1 MENLIHSFFKN
12 LNKSN
17 KEIQKIILSPLYER
31 VDLKNKDL
39 KMLREINENFTVL
52 YVFGT
57 KNLVDYSLFRQI
69 LLNEKLPLPAHIFP
83 ENPFFLNPLKKMG
96 AFLGKHLFKLD
107 KEHQLKLISDALLA
121 GKPALISLYTIQ
133 NIFEPEQ
140 KKTGDEV
147 LLNLISSLNKNS
159 PQKEIVALPVI
170 PVWDRSGTRNS
181 NTFKELVDK
190 YIGQQEKPSNIRGVL
205 QVFSSLFQPIIRLA
219 PPLNI
224 SRFISENSNQD
235 FNAKADQL
243 YDLLVETI
251 EKEWKLT
258 LGPKLPSLGQIQ
270 HNLNKNENI
279 TKLYFK
285 TIDEGT
291 DPEKALKEI
300 QSAIREIPAAP
311 TKTTLAFYKYS
322 LWFIWHRI
330 FKGFELDDK
339 GFEKMREYSTRG
351 PLILIPCHR
360 SHVDY
365 LLISWLMDKYHLP
378 IPHIA
383 AGQNLSFFPMGAI
396 FRMGGA
402 FFIRRSFK
410 GKKLYKQVLLEYIT
424 ELLKLGVNIEF
435 FIEGTRSRT
444 GKAVYPKFGLLSMI
458 GKLVLQR
465 PLPSPQIVPITIGY
479 EKVIE
484 EDSYQTEN
492 FGKEKKSENFLQ
504 VLKSASVLL
513 NRYGRVHIRVAQPF
527 DMKDFLGNT
536 EPTSP
541 EFKEK
546 IRKLSLKI
554 THNIVQNTT
563 ITSSMLTGAALL
575 SYSSNSFNS
584 YDIFS
589 IYQSFHKIAVARGLI
604 LAKTIKDQNQLLRRY
619 KRSLKGFGNIIKQ
632 EGNKI
637 QVEPNKRVKLSYYKN
652 GFLQTVIKP
661 AIAAAVI
668 IADDEK
674 PESTYKLLSKCLKR
688 EFPYLKKEDYAAFPE
703 EKDFLVQFSK
713 FELINLSSLIVEFL
727 EGQLLSAFCLRK
739 YFNKNQG
746 GTKKELVKTIQKN
759 AFNILENRHFKFES
773 FNKSIFIET
782 INLMID
788 NDLLKIS
795 STKKITTQN
804 FSDKIDN
811 FISNRENFL
820 HNYQLQH
827 KKMKKNETGKIL
839 F

>member
-1 MENLIHSFFKN
+1 MEKLLNSFLKN
-12 LNKSN
+12 FAKSN
-17 KEIQKIILSPLYER
+17 REIQKTILSPLYER
-31 VDLKNKDL
+31 VDLKDKDL
-39 KMLREINENFTVL
+39 KKLKEINDNFTVL

-69 LLNEKLPLPAHIFP
+69 LVNEKLPLPDHIFP

-96 AFLGKHLFKLD
+96 AFLGKHLFKFD
-107 KEHQLKLISDALLA
+107 KEHQLKLISDDLLA
-121 GKPALISLYTIQ
+121 GKPALISLYTIK

-147 LLNLISSLNKNS
+147 LLNLISSLNKNA

-181 NTFKELVDK
+181 NAFKEFVDK
-190 YIGQQEKPSNIRGVL
+190 YIGQQEKPTNIRGVL
-205 QVFSSLFQPIIRLA
+205 QVFSSLFQPMIRIA

-224 SRFISENSNQD
+224 SSFILGNTNQNFAD
-235 FNAKADQL
+235 KADHL
-243 YDLLVETI
+243 YDLLVEAI

-258 LGPKLPSLGQIQ
+258 LGPKLPSLGKIQ

-279 TKLYFK
+279 TKLYFQ

-311 TKTTLAFYKYS
+311 TKTTLAFYKYA
-322 LWFIWHRI
+322 LTFIWHRI

-458 GKLVLQR
+458 GKLLLQR

-484 EDSYQTEN
+484 EDSYQIEN
-492 FGKEKKSENFLQ
+492 FGKEKKSEDFFQ

-527 DMKDFLGNT
+527 DMKNYLGNID
-536 EPTSP
+536 PASS

-546 IRKLSLKI
+546 IHQLSLKI

-575 SYSSNSFNS
+575 SSSSNTFNS

-589 IYQSFHKIAVARGLI
+589 IYQSFHKIAAARNLI
-604 LAKTIKDQNQLLRRY
+604 LAKTIKNQNQLLRRFR
-619 KRSLKGFGNIIKQ
+619 RSLKGFNNIIKKD
-632 EGNKI
+632 GDRI
-637 QVEPNKRVKLSYYKN
+637 QVESDKRVKLSYYKN

-661 AIAAAVI
+661 AIAAAAI
-668 IADDEK
+668 IAENENL
-674 PESTYKLLSKCLKR
+674 ESDYQLLRTCLRR
-688 EFPYLKKEDYAAFPE
+688 EFPYLTDGDYASFPE
-703 EKDFLVQFSK
+703 EFNFLTQFSK
-713 FELINLSSLIVEFL
+713 FELANLSSLILEFL
-727 EGQLLSAFCLRK
+727 EGQLLTAFCLRK
-739 YFNKNQG
+739 YFNKNKEAA
-746 GTKKELVKTIQKN
+746 KKELVKAIQKN
-759 AFNILENRHFKFES
+759 AFNILENRHFRFES

-795 STKKITTQN
+795 SAKKITTLN
-804 FSDKIDN
+804 FADEIDD
-811 FISNRENFL
+811 FIRNREKFL
-820 HNYQLQH
+820 HNYHLQH
-827 KKMKKNETGKIL
+827 KMIKKNETGKIL